1 MEQPPTTGR
10 SALAMSSI
18 IPFTLARRATTS
30 RRALERLTAAY
41 ARAHHERVSPL
52 VGCYLCLH
60 SAPRRPRELA
70 AAA

>member
-1 MEQPPTTGR
+1 
-10 SALAMSSI
+10 MSSI
-18 IPFTLARRATTS
+18 IPFRLARRATTS

-41 ARAHHERVSPL
+41 AGSHHEHESPL

-60 SAPRRPRELA
+60 NVPRRLRELA

>member
-1 MEQPPTTGR
+1 
-10 SALAMSSI
+10 MSSI
-18 IPFTLARRATTS
+18 IPFTVARRATTS

-41 ARAHHERVSPL
+41 ARSHHDHASPL

-60 SAPRRPRELA
+60 NVSRRPQALA